1 MWFSR
6 GRNLGFIGI
15 GMTTMNRFL
24 GVKNDIHKKYS
35 TYEQAIRDFNP
46 SVGALTPPPD
56 LFQSQTGATMAP
68 DYGKNVVTP
77 VHGKTVS

>member
-1 MWFSR
+1 MVFKGKKPRIYWNWHDYSKQV
-6 GRNLGFIGI
+6 LGI
-15 GMTTMNRFL
+15 
-24 GVKNDIHKKYS
+24 KNTIHKKYS
-35 TYEQAIRDFNP
+35 SYEHAVRDFNALF
-46 SVGALTPPPD
+46 GALTPPPD